1 MTPFREARAIAAIA
15 LLWAA
20 PAAPQSEQ
28 GGDVG
33 DCMISLAR
41 LPSSTPLYRDF
52 PAADDFRGKPAAV
65 ALAGNRDARQ
75 FRTVLTAGAA
85 KGPNF
90 AGHFTIV
97 GWGCGSACLT
107 WAIVD
112 AASGK
117 VYFDQVARVVS
128 AANVGENLVEP
139 GVNGEFDVLRF
150 RRDSD
155 LLVVLGA
162 PGEDE
167 QRDGVNFY
175 RWDGNALQLLD
186 FFPRYE
192 LCAR

>member
-1 MTPFREARAIAAIA
+1 MTLFPQACAVAALA
-15 LLWAA
+15 LVWAA
-20 PAAPQSEQ
+20 PAAPQSER

-33 DCMISLAR
+33 DCTISLAR

-52 PAADDFRGKPAAV
+52 PAAGDFRGKPAALD
-65 ALAGNRDARQ
+65 LASNRDARQ

-90 AGHFTIV
+90 AGHFTVV
-97 GWGCGSACLT
+97 GWGCGSACLA

-112 AASGK
+112 ATSGK
-117 VYFDQVARVVS
+117 VYFDKIARVVS
-128 AANVGENLVEP
+128 AANVGENPVEP
-139 GVNGEFDVLRF
+139 GVNGDFDVLRF

-155 LLVVLGA
+155 LLVMLGA

-175 RWDGNALQLLD
+175 RWDGSALQLLD

-192 LCAR
+192 LCAH